1 MEGLCVKKL
10 LTVAINSY
18 NVAPLRGCVNDSNN
32 ILAVCAAN
40 GYQTVQLIEAEATK
54 HNIMTKLLE
63 ISKELVAGDKFM
75 FHYSGHGSQIPCNDG
90 TETDGLMEV
99 LCPFDLINPDGSW
112 NNTFIM
118 DNELNA
124 AFCQFA
130 PGVEIECL
138 LDCCHSGTATRDL
151 KPNVA
156 YRYIRAG
163 VLNSEPMVIKFN
175 VSCTREVI
183 CWSGCKDEQTSADAF
198 LDGTFQGA
206 FTAALLKTAGTR
218 RERFAMLTTILKQVG
233 FPQEPQLTCAESLLD
248 QPLF

>member
-40 GYQTVQLIEAEATK
+40 GYQTVQLIEDQATK

-90 TETDGLMEV
+90 TETDDLMEV

-118 DNELNA
+118 DNELHDI
-124 AFCQFA
+124 FCQFA

-156 YRYIRAG
+156 YRYISAG
-163 VLNSEPMVIKFN
+163 VLNSEPTVVKFN

-198 LDGTFQGA
+198 LDGTYQGA
-206 FTAALLKTAGTR
+206 FTAALLKSTGTR
-218 RERFAMLTTILKQVG
+218 RERFAMLTAILKQVG